1 MIASTIRGAVAAT
14 KIAARSSSR
23 LATVSASSG
32 NLTALNPA
40 QFQLKSQQPSGGKP
54 SATDLHQLFKEVIHS
69 LL

>member
-1 MIASTIRGAVAAT
+1 MIASTIHGVVAAT

-32 NLTALNPA
+32 NVTFNPA
-40 QFQLKSQQPSGGKP
+40 QFQLNSQQPSGGKP
-54 SATDLHQLFKEVIHS
+54 TATDLHQLFKEVIHS